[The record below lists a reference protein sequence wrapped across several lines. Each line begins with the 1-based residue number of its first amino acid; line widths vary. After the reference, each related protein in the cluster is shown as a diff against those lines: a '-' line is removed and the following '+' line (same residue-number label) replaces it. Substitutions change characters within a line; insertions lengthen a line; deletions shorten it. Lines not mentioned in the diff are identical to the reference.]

1 MKPPMLEV
9 DVLCVDYPARRSQAR
24 PPGTAALQRV
34 SFRLEQ
40 GRSLAV
46 VGESGSGKSTLA
58 RAILGLVRPSSGAV
72 RWFGESVHSA
82 GRRRLREIR
91 RESQIV
97 FQDPVGSLDPRM
109 TVEKSLLEALQ
120 SRRAATMGPAV
131 TEAVDQALA
140 RVGLDTSLRRR
151 YPHELSGGQC
161 QRVAIAR
168 ATMVSPRLLICD
180 EATSALDVSV
190 QAQIINLINQIR
202 HESGMSLMFITH
214 NLAVARLVC
223 EDVLV
228 LRAGQVVESG
238 PTEQV
243 FRRPAEAYTR
253 ELLCS
258 AASVARIS
266 SAP

>member
-1 MKPPMLEV
+1 MKRPMLEI
-9 DVLCVDYPARRSQAR
+9 DGLCVDYPARRSQAEA
-24 PPGTAALQRV
+24 PGTAALQQV
-34 SFRLEQ
+34 SFTLEQ

-58 RAILGLVRPSSGAV
+58 RAILRLVSPSAGAV
-72 RWFGESVHSA
+72 RWFGESIHAA

-91 RESQIV
+91 SESQIV

-109 TVEKSLLEALQ
+109 TVERSLWEALEAHG
-120 SRRAATMGPAV
+120 AATSAHAATAPV
-131 TEAVDQALA
+131 NEALLRVAL
-140 RVGLDTSLRRR
+140 DPSLRGR

-168 ATMVSPRLLICD
+168 ATIVSPRLLICD

-202 HESGMSLMFITH
+202 LDSKMALMFITH

-228 LRAGQVVESG
+228 LKAGRVVEGG
-238 PTEQV
+238 PIEQV
-243 FRRPAEAYTR
+243 FRHPVEPYTR
-253 ELLCS
+253 ELLSS

-266 SAP
+266 PRP

>member
-1 MKPPMLEV
+1 MLEV
-9 DVLCVDYPARRSQAR
+9 DGLCVDYPARRGRAR
-24 PPGTAALQRV
+24 AGGTAALERV
-34 SFRLEQ
+34 SLRLGA

-58 RAILGLVRPSSGAV
+58 RAILGLVAPSAGEV
-72 RWFGESVHSA
+72 RWFGESIQAA

-91 RESQIV
+91 REQQIV

-109 TVEKSLLEALQ
+109 TVEKSLLEAIEAR
-120 SRRAATMGPAV
+120 SAATVGSAV
-131 TEAVDQALA
+131 AGSVDAALA
-140 RVGLDTSLRRR
+140 RVGLDSSLRGR

-168 ATMVSPRLLICD
+168 ATIVSPRLLICD

-202 HESGMSLMFITH
+202 LDSEVAVMFITH

-223 EDVLV
+223 EDVIV
-228 LRAGQVVESG
+228 LKAGRAVESG
-238 PTEQV
+238 PVERV
-243 FRRPAEAYTR
+243 FREPAEPYTR
-253 ELLCS
+253 ELLSS
-258 AASVARIS
+258 AGSVARIS
-266 SAP
+266 SRP

>member
-1 MKPPMLEV
+1 MLEV
-9 DVLCVDYPARRSQAR
+9 DGLCVDYPARRGRAR
-24 PPGTAALQRV
+24 AGGTAALERV
-34 SFRLEQ
+34 SFRLGA

-58 RAILGLVRPSSGAV
+58 RAILGLVAPSAGEV
-72 RWFGESVHSA
+72 RWFGESIQAA

-91 RESQIV
+91 REQQIV

-109 TVEKSLLEALQ
+109 TVEKSLLEALEA
-120 SRRAATMGPAV
+120 RPAVAGRAA
-131 TEAVDQALA
+131 EASIDGALA
-140 RVGLDTSLRRR
+140 RVGLDSSLRGR

-202 HESGMSLMFITH
+202 LDSEVAVMFITH

-223 EDVLV
+223 EDVIV
-228 LRAGQVVESG
+228 LKAGRAVESG
-238 PTEQV
+238 PVERV
-243 FRRPAEAYTR
+243 FREPAEPYTR
-253 ELLCS
+253 ELLSS
-258 AASVARIS
+258 AGSVARIS
-266 SAP
+266 SRP